1 MDAKH
6 LRTELKDVNSSLVRI
21 QRSYSEL
28 VKCKEKMSSYLCEPT
43 TSGLFETREKLKLK
57 MEALMAGHLDLLHQL
72 EHKKDSLTKELGEI
86 TAQLQAVKQ
95 LEKGISNYML
105 AAHP

>member
-1 MDAKH
+1 
-6 LRTELKDVNSSLVRI
+6 
-21 QRSYSEL
+21 
-28 VKCKEKMSSYLCEPT
+28 
-43 TSGLFETREKLKLK
+43 